1 MVSVL
6 SACISVHSS
15 RFTCRCILRC
25 IASRPHAF
33 PSHFQQERL
42 NSRACLVGVFSST
55 RYPLPLPPPCRESD
69 LQRLTQASLL
79 AHRGREVSA
88 SFRLPTG
95 CSAGVFP
102 STSRLCARLV
112 SYSSFGSSPPRA
124 SVLQSSN
131 SLAWLRHPSQAERSP
146 GTSQEGKALNEKR
159 HRRKQNAHTYW
170 QEDFSLSPWTLAVAA
185 LLLSSFFSS
194 RRPSSSSSSPAF
206 PTAPRRLSNKAFVW
220 SCRYRSEGVLCKGI
234 SPSPPSVIA
243 SSDPTSCPSPAS
255 PPSTSPSPV
264 ALSASSPSASSPP
277 SHSSASSFPLAGEMR
292 EDLPFYTVSDLKEH
306 GTVGEGKRLWV
317 AYRRGI
323 YDVTDF
329 LDKHPGGRDRLLLA
343 VGRELDPFW
352 RVYGQHNLDSVH
364 ELLESMRIGN
374 LVKLEEASDSALED
388 AYGNEPLRHPALI
401 VRSEKPFNAETPLT
415 LLADD
420 FFTPNDL
427 FFVRNHL
434 PVPQKLN
441 AHSFSGV
448 HFLPG
453 SVQVDKE
460 KYEVEI
466 EVELPGGEKKRLASL
481 SLSDLQTKFYPH
493 HLPCALQC
501 AGNRRDDFNKKG
513 GRRVLNGAAVRS
525 AMPSGQVW
533 LNCFSHCSIGEED
546 ARRLGIR
553 HVHFE
558 GHDCDPLTHTHY
570 AASIPIHRA
579 LLGQTLGRWGGENEE
594 DPFQSTTSFGSR
606 DVLLVYEMNGRDLP
620 PDHGA
625 PVRVLVPGTVGARSV
640 KWLKKITLS
649 PRECGSHWQQQ
660 DYKIM
665 SPTDEPSSTDEWR
678 SKPSI
683 VDLPVQSA
691 ICLPT
696 PESVLPPGTEEVDL
710 KGYAWCGGGRRV
722 VRVDVSLD
730 GGETWTEADLQ
741 RRPTRQENNGDAGTK
756 MESASNETHEDKTW
770 SW

>member
-1 MVSVL
+1 
-6 SACISVHSS
+6 
-15 RFTCRCILRC
+15 
-25 IASRPHAF
+25 
-33 PSHFQQERL
+33 
-42 NSRACLVGVFSST
+42 
-55 RYPLPLPPPCRESD
+55 
-69 LQRLTQASLL
+69 
-79 AHRGREVSA
+79 
-88 SFRLPTG
+88 
-95 CSAGVFP
+95 
-102 STSRLCARLV
+102 
-112 SYSSFGSSPPRA
+112 
-124 SVLQSSN
+124 
-131 SLAWLRHPSQAERSP
+131 
-146 GTSQEGKALNEKR
+146 
-159 HRRKQNAHTYW
+159 
-170 QEDFSLSPWTLAVAA
+170 
-185 LLLSSFFSS
+185 
-194 RRPSSSSSSPAF
+194 
-206 PTAPRRLSNKAFVW
+206 
-220 SCRYRSEGVLCKGI
+220 
-234 SPSPPSVIA
+234 
-243 SSDPTSCPSPAS
+243 
-255 PPSTSPSPV
+255 
-264 ALSASSPSASSPP
+264 
-277 SHSSASSFPLAGEMR
+277 MR

-660 DYKIM
+660 DYK
-665 SPTDEPSSTDEWR
+665 DYGNSTVKTGVALDIETANEKCSR
-678 SKPSI
+678 I
-683 VDLPVQSA
+683 ER
-691 ICLPT
+691 I
-696 PESVLPPGTEEVDL
+696 
-710 KGYAWCGGGRRV
+710 CGGGTERTRDPMSTGNHDDAIESCTRLWLYSPIRV
-722 VRVDVSLD
+722 PPCMRIWPALYSSVQFIFLNRSIYLLVNLWWCVPK
-730 GGETWTEADLQ
+730 
-741 RRPTRQENNGDAGTK
+741 RAGYRFCRC
-756 MESASNETHEDKTW
+756 MRCA
-770 SW
+770 